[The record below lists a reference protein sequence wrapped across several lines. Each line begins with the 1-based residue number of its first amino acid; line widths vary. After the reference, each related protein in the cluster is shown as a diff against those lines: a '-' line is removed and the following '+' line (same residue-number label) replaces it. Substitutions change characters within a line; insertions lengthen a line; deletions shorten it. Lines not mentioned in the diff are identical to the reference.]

1 MKLKEK
7 KLKTT
12 ILLGDSITE
21 LNPFKHDKVI
31 NLGVY
36 GNTTRDIV
44 SRINGISEFNCK
56 KVILKVGI
64 NDILK
69 GFSLKKSSQYYKEIF
84 HVLEKHFKKIIVL
97 SILPIEGRSKIN
109 MKVRKLNKIIEENAI
124 VNNFNFIDLHYLFC
138 DENLNLKNEYSVDG
152 IHLSQKGYEIL
163 NGEILKL
170 I

>member
-1 MKLKEK
+1 M
-7 KLKTT
+7 KTT

-36 GNTTRDIV
+36 GNTTMDIV

-69 GFSLKKSSQYYKEIF
+69 GFSLKKSSEYYGKIF
-84 HVLEKHFKKIIVL
+84 NTLGQHFKKIIVL

-109 MKVRKLNKIIEENAI
+109 MKVRKLNRIIEENAE

-138 DENLNLKNEYSVDG
+138 DEKLNLKSEYSIDG
-152 IHLSQKGYEIL
+152 IHLSPKGYEIL
-163 NGEILKL
+163 NNEIIKL

>member
-1 MKLKEK
+1 
-7 KLKTT
+7 LKTT

-21 LNPFKHDKVI
+21 LNPFKHEKVI

-36 GNTTRDIV
+36 GNTTMDII

-69 GFSLKKSSQYYKEIF
+69 GFSLKKSSEYYRKIF
-84 HVLEKHFKKIIVL
+84 HTLRQHFKKIIVL
-97 SILPIEGRSKIN
+97 SILPIEDRSKIN
-109 MKVRKLNKIIEENAI
+109 MKVRKLNRIIEENAKI
-124 VNNFNFIDLHYLFC
+124 NNFNFIDLHYLFC
-138 DENLNLKNEYSVDG
+138 DEKLNLKSEYSIDG
-152 IHLSQKGYEIL
+152 IHLSPKGYEIL
-163 NGEILKL
+163 NSEIIKL